1 MEVVTNPFRFTRGQG
16 LAFGR
21 MQSAK
26 DADRLAAARYVGDL
40 IDKGLAPDAA
50 VAQAREDRPHW
61 FFPGW
66 TGPLWAEEF
75 FGGSR

>member
-1 MEVVTNPFRFTRGQG
+1 MEVIANPFRFTRGQG

-26 DADRLAAARYVGDL
+26 EANRLVAACYVGDL
-40 IDKGLAPDAA
+40 IDSGLASDAA
-50 VAQAREDRPHW
+50 VAKAREDRPHW
-61 FFPGW
+61 FYREW

-75 FGGSR
+75 FGGAR